1 MAATLNIA
9 YRTFDS
15 FDAALEKQAEVFRQD
30 HAGYDVALH
39 SLDLPP
45 LHRMMFEQGG
55 LTSGEVDVFMCV
67 TDWLAGAAQT
77 GGLSRLN
84 EFIESDPPEGWPH
97 AWPESLL
104 GLQQDE
110 HGGIYGLPYHDG
122 PECFMYRTDLFENEF
137 ERGRFRSRYG
147 YELEAPETWSQFLDI
162 ARFFNRPD
170 EGLHGCV
177 AAAYPDGHN
186 SVYDFLIHL
195 WSRGGVF
202 LDERNRVG
210 FHSPAGREALQWYVD
225 LIHEHGVTQPRPWEH
240 DSVASGIEF
249 AGGTAAMMWNWT
261 GFAAVANLPDVSKVP
276 GKVRVT
282 PIPRGDGPTGR
293 RASLNIYWVL
303 TIPKGSRHKDA
314 AYAFCRSAI
323 SEEMDHALTMVGGNG
338 CRLSTWND
346 PEVQSAYQYYEV
358 IEEIHRHALTLPRI
372 PELAELTDV
381 LNRMVDDAVR
391 LRKTVDDAVNDAAG
405 EAEELLASAGYY
417 RD

>member
-1 MAATLNIA
+1 MATTLNMV

-15 FDAALEKQAEVFRQD
+15 FDAALEKQAEVFRQRNS
-30 HAGYDVALH
+30 GYDVTLK

-45 LHRMMFEQGG
+45 LHSLMFDRGG
-55 LTSGEVDVFMCV
+55 LTNGEVDVFMCV
-67 TDWLAGAAQT
+67 TDWLAGAVQT

-84 EFIESDPPEGWPH
+84 ELIETDPPDGWPD

-104 GLQQDE
+104 GIQRDDQ
-110 HGGIYGLPYHDG
+110 GSIYGLPYHDG
-122 PECFMYRTDLFENEF
+122 PECFMYRTDLFEDES
-137 ERGRFRSRYG
+137 ERSRFHSEYG
-147 YELEAPETWSQFLDI
+147 YPLAVPETWSQFLDI
-162 ARFFNRPD
+162 AKFFNRPD
-170 EGLHGCV
+170 EGLHGCIV
-177 AAAYPDGHN
+177 AAYPDGHN

-210 FHSPAGREALQWYVD
+210 FNSPTSKEALQWYVN
-225 LIHEHGVTQPRPWEH
+225 LIHEHGVTQPNPWEH

-261 GFAAVANLPDVSKVP
+261 GFAAVADLPEISKIP

-282 PIPRGDGPTGR
+282 PIPKGDGPAGR

-303 TIPKGSRHKDA
+303 TIPSGSRHKEA
-314 AYAFCRSAI
+314 AYAFCKNAVSA
-323 SEEMDHALTMVGGNG
+323 EMDHYLTMVGGNG

-346 PEVQSAYQYYEV
+346 AEVQSAYQYYEV

-372 PELAELTDV
+372 PELAELLDAI
-381 LNRMVDDAVR
+381 NRMVDDAVR
-391 LRKTVDDAVNDAAG
+391 LRKTVDAAVSDAAQ
-405 EAEELLASAGYY
+405 EAEELLSGAGYY

>member
-1 MAATLNIA
+1 MATTLNMV

-15 FDAALEKQAEVFRQD
+15 FDAALEKQAEVFRQ
-30 HAGYDVALH
+30 HHSGYDVALK

-45 LHRMMFEQGG
+45 LHSLMFDRGG

-67 TDWLAGAAQT
+67 TDWLAGAAQI

-84 EFIESDPPEGWPH
+84 EFIEADPPEGWPD

-104 GLQQDE
+104 GVQRDE
-110 HGGIYGLPYHDG
+110 SGNIYGLPYHDG
-122 PECFMYRTDLFENEF
+122 PECFMYRTDLFEDES
-137 ERGRFRSRYG
+137 ERSRFRSEYG
-147 YELEAPETWSQFLDI
+147 YELAVPETWSRFLDI

-170 EGLHGCV
+170 EGLHGCIV
-177 AAAYPDGHN
+177 AAYPDGHN

-210 FHSPAGREALQWYVD
+210 FDSPTARQALQWYVD
-225 LIHEHGVTQPRPWEH
+225 LIHEHGVTQPNPWEH

-249 AGGTAAMMWNWT
+249 AEGTAAMMWNWT
-261 GFAAVANLPDVSKVP
+261 GFAAVADLPEISKIP

-282 PIPRGDGPTGR
+282 PIPRGDGPAGR

-303 TIPKGSRHKDA
+303 TIPSGSRHKDA
-314 AYAFCRSAI
+314 AYAFCKNAVSA
-323 SEEMDHALTMVGGNG
+323 EMDHYLTMVGGNG
-338 CRLSTWND
+338 CRLSTWNN

-372 PELAELTDV
+372 PELAELVDV
-381 LNRMVDDAVR
+381 MNRMVDDAVR
-391 LRKTVDDAVNDAAG
+391 LRKTVDAAVNDAAQ
-405 EAEELLASAGYY
+405 ESEELLAGAGYY
-417 RD
+417 QD